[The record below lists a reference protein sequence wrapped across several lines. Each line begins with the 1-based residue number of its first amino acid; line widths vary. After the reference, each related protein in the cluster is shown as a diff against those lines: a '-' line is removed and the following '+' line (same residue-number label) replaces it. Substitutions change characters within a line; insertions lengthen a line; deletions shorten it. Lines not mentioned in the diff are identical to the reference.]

1 MHADT
6 FTLTAQKLLFNISQ
20 RDMQQHRPAVW
31 TGKRHGRAGQ
41 VVQQGA
47 DLVVV
52 QVLMGAD
59 SGVTGHHGQ

>member
-1 MHADT
+1 MQT
-6 FTLTAQKLLFNISQ
+6 SLPSTAQELLFNVSQ
-20 RDMQQHRPAVW
+20 SNMQEHWPAVW

-52 QVLMGAD
+52 QELMGAD